1 MFLLEPYGSSLL
13 SHLTTLTLCL
23 AIHTCFRLVS
33 SIGDTYG
40 TALLFHMLVS
50 TITLTLLAYQATK
63 VTLTIFIINSQYENR
78 AW

>member
-1 MFLLEPYGSSLL
+1 MFY
-13 SHLTTLTLCL
+13 
-23 AIHTCFRLVS
+23 RLVG

-63 VTLTIFIINSQYENR
+63 ASIFTKNT
-78 AW
+78 